1 MLIRQSA
8 NKEPQ
13 LIHTIDY
20 YLAPQSPWTYL
31 GHQRFVKMAAEAG
44 ATVRVKPA
52 DIGQVFAV
60 SGGLPLAKRPVQR
73 QAYRLVELARWRDFL
88 AMPLNVQPRFFP
100 VPGDDASRLI
110 IAVDLADGSA
120 AALKIAGALMAAVWA
135 QERDI
140 ADAATHAALLAENG
154 LAAARADEARSPEVQ
169 AVYERNTQE
178 AMAAQVFGVPSYV
191 LGGEIFWGQ
200 DRLDFLQRRLQ
211 RA

>member
-1 MLIRQSA
+1 M
-8 NKEPQ
+8 P
-13 LIHTIDY
+13 HTIDY

-31 GHQRFVKMAAEAG
+31 GHNRFVQMAADAG

-60 SGGLPLAKRPVQR
+60 SGGLPLAKRPAQR
-73 QAYRLVELARWRDFL
+73 QAYRLMELARWRDFL
-88 AMPLNVQPRFFP
+88 AVPLNVKPRFFP

-110 IAVDLADGSA
+110 IAVDLADGAA

-140 ADAATHAALLAENG
+140 ADPATRAALLAECG
-154 LAAARADEARSPEVQ
+154 LAAARADDARAPEVQ
-169 AVYERNTQE
+169 AVYERHTQE
-178 AMAAQVFGVPSYV
+178 AIDAQVFGAPSYV

-211 RA
+211 QLAQQA